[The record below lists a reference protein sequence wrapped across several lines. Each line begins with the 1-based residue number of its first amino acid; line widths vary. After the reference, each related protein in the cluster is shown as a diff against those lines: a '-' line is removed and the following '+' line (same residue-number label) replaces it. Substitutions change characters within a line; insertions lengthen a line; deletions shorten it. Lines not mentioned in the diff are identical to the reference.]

1 MSGEPLGRTL
11 LVATGVALSCALMVS
26 TAVYLLRPIQL
37 AYADLERNR
46 IIVEAAGLAPP
57 GSGLSD
63 RAVVGLFVD
72 LQTRIVDLET
82 GLFTEEIEPQLYDQ
96 RAAAN
101 DPDLSVSIP
110 EPLDLAGLTR
120 RARYVPVY
128 LLMAGA
134 RIDRMVLPVHGQ
146 GMWSAIYGYLTLESD
161 LNTIAGIRIYE
172 HGETA
177 GIGDRIQDP
186 AWQAEWAGTRLYD
199 DVGELHFQVQRNAAP
214 PFGVDSI
221 SGASVTADAVGDLVR
236 YWLGEHGYAP
246 LLARLRGSGAAAGG
260 D

>member
-1 MSGEPLGRTL
+1 VSEENLGRTL
-11 LVATGVALSCALMVS
+11 SVATGVALGCALMVS
-26 TAVYLLRPIQL
+26 TAVYFLRPMQL

-46 IIVEAAGLAPP
+46 IIVEAAGLAPA
-57 GSGLSD
+57 GSDLSD
-63 RAVVGLFVD
+63 RAVVALFVD
-72 LQTRIVDLET
+72 LQVRIVDLET
-82 GLFTEEIEPQLYDQ
+82 DQFADDVDPQLHDQ
-96 RAAAN
+96 RAASS
-101 DPDLSVSIP
+101 DPELSVAIP
-110 EPLDLAGLTR
+110 DQLDLARLGR
-120 RARYVPVY
+120 RAQYVPVY

-186 AWQAEWAGTRLYD
+186 AWQAEWVGTRLYD
-199 DVGELHFQVQRNAAP
+199 DAGELRFQVQRNAAP

>member
-1 MSGEPLGRTL
+1 VSEENLGRTL
-11 LVATGVALSCALMVS
+11 SVATGVALGCALMVS
-26 TAVYLLRPIQL
+26 TAVYFLRPMQL

-46 IIVEAAGLAPP
+46 IIVEAAGLAPA
-57 GSGLSD
+57 GSDLSD
-63 RAVVGLFVD
+63 RAVVALFVD
-72 LQTRIVDLET
+72 LQVRIVDLET
-82 GLFTEEIEPQLYDQ
+82 DQFTDVVDQQLYDQ
-96 RAAAN
+96 RAASS
-101 DPDLSVSIP
+101 DPELSVAIP
-110 EPLDLAGLTR
+110 DQLDLARLGR

-186 AWQAEWAGTRLYD
+186 AWQAEWVGTRLYD
-199 DVGELHFQVQRNAAP
+199 DAGELRFQVQRNAAP

-221 SGASVTADAVGDLVR
+221 SGASVTTDAVGDLVR

-246 LLARLRGSGAAAGG
+246 LLARLRGAGAAAGG